1 MKIKSS
7 RKFGFDMLTE
17 TKREDKVSDD
27 VTSYESGNKA
37 KWHGKN
43 YTDNALIL
51 QSILRYSD
59 KVGSKCFTSREL
71 INNHLLDDC
80 RVYLDMY
87 SGNAA
92 RTNTKSKVENANP
105 RIVRALEKLAYLELV
120 GEKPYTARNREETK
134 QYRFTRLGKMIHG
147 LLRYDSL
154 DSNKI
159 TESSHEQF
167 YSLVRNYYESL
178 RHAHARFCLMFFENC
193 LSKRKFGIV
202 VVYMSRLLAEASS
215 DKHQFLSQIKFLNL
229 LFWDAGM
236 AKIYWESLEQ
246 LSQNDPKTWNIV
258 MLNIK
263 LFIEEMAE
271 SKAHYLEKFEMKRH
285 RWGGDIDMVVLE
297 GFCNICSI
305 FFIAL

>member
-1 MKIKSS
+1 
-7 RKFGFDMLTE
+7 
-17 TKREDKVSDD
+17 
-27 VTSYESGNKA
+27 
-37 KWHGKN
+37 
-43 YTDNALIL
+43 
-51 QSILRYSD
+51 
-59 KVGSKCFTSREL
+59 
-71 INNHLLDDC
+71 
-80 RVYLDMY
+80 MY
-87 SGNAA
+87 AGNAA

-178 RHAHARFCLMFFENC
+178 RHTHARFCLKFFENC

-215 DKHQFLSQIKFLNL
+215 DKHEFLSQIKFLNL

-263 LFIEEMAE
+263 LFIEEREE

-285 RWGGDIDMVVLE
+285 MWGGDIDMVVLE
-297 GFCNICSI
+297 GFCNICRI
-305 FFIAL
+305 FFIAPMKTMDYIKYLDKSRASGTPMSNIMCDICKKGYIDFQWYLDWL